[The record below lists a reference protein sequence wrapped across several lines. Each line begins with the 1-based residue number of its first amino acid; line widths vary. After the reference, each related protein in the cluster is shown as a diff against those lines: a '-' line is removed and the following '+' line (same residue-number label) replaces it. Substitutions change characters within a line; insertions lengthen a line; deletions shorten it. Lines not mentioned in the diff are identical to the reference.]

1 LSPVGKLDQNVIA
14 EAVAALRQGWL
25 IVIPT
30 DTVYGVAA
38 HWENEKAVEML
49 RRIKGRPAS
58 KPIPILASDCIKI
71 ENMKAR
77 FGRNAKELARRFWPG
92 PLTIVLPVNDG
103 WEGFRIPKHPVALAI
118 IKAAGGL
125 LRVTSAN
132 LSGHNPALTA
142 DEAVQELQ
150 DGVKLAIDSGS
161 APGGVPSTV
170 VKITDENVAVL
181 REGAIPGMEIY
192 AACHETGIDVQLKD
206 EENIQRPTLACG
218 RAGFERSTLSTSL
231 NVGC

>member
-1 LSPVGKLDQNVIA
+1 VKSRILTLSPVGKIDQNVIA
-14 EAVAALRQGWL
+14 EAVAVLRQGLL

-38 HWENEKAVEML
+38 HWENIKAVEML
-49 RRIKGRPAS
+49 RRIKGRSAD
-58 KPIPILASDCIKI
+58 KPIPILASDCMKI
-71 ENMKAR
+71 ENIKAH

-142 DEAVQELQ
+142 DDALRELQ
-150 DGVKLAIDSGS
+150 AGVNLAIDSGP
-161 APGGVPSTV
+161 APGGLASTV
-170 VKITDENVAVL
+170 VKIENEKAVIL
-181 REGAIPGMEIY
+181 REGAITCDAIY
-192 AACHETGIDVQLKD
+192 EVCSQKL
-206 EENIQRPTLACG
+206 
-218 RAGFERSTLSTSL
+218 
-231 NVGC
+231 

>member
-1 LSPVGKLDQNVIA
+1 
-14 EAVAALRQGWL
+14 LRQGWL

-38 HWENEKAVEML
+38 HWENKNAVEML
-49 RRIKGRPAS
+49 RHIKGRPAD
-58 KPIPILASDCIKI
+58 KPIPILASDCMKI
-71 ENMKAR
+71 EKMKAY
-77 FGRNAKELARRFWPG
+77 FGRNTRELARRFWPG

-132 LSGHNPALTA
+132 LSGQNPALTA
-142 DEAVQELQ
+142 DEAVRELQ
-150 DGVKLAIDSGS
+150 DGVKLAIDSGP

-170 VKITDENVAVL
+170 VKITDEHVDIL
-181 REGAIPGMEIY
+181 REGAIACNAIYEVCRQKRRKPGIS
-192 AACHETGIDVQLKD
+192 AC
-206 EENIQRPTLACG
+206 PA
-218 RAGFERSTLSTSL
+218 
-231 NVGC
+231 